1 MTGRRTGFPTS
12 PHGPLRPACGAI
24 PAFRTRSGDG
34 VLRPVSGRGPVRR
47 CGGRPGNNHSKK
59 IRKMTLTYII
69 RETLLMMGFTFVV
82 GVAFAYVLKL
92 MTLFFCYIRSFVGDE
107 RSVREM
113 PMDPATE
120 EESIH
125 GMNGLTEY
133 HFGNPETPER
143 GYANR

>member
-1 MTGRRTGFPTS
+1 
-12 PHGPLRPACGAI
+12 
-24 PAFRTRSGDG
+24 
-34 VLRPVSGRGPVRR
+34 
-47 CGGRPGNNHSKK
+47 
-59 IRKMTLTYII
+59 MTLTYII

-92 MTLFFCYIRSFVGDE
+92 MTLFFSYLNGEDLPSLVRRSRIWGRAYRMEVAHSYRYIRSFVGDE

-125 GMNGLTEY
+125 GMNGLTAVSY
-133 HFGNPETPER
+133 THLAKSPGNPEASKQYCENER
-143 GYANR
+143 RVSAAAVPAEPCFSRRCV